1 MLFHCCLTC
10 HQYTSPVELP
20 ITCSPVLHS
29 ATDSLKL
36 KRKWITKP
44 NKIVGLP
51 GCIPALPLMTWA
63 SLYCAL
69 WNKDVAP
76 TYVIYGHCVTMQW
89 HNPWY
94 AEEGKKLLFCMSVCV
109 GTPEEFLDR
118 VGFVTLCN
126 VLIYFVCVYVYVLC
140 CCYLGEALIL

>member
-1 MLFHCCLTC
+1 M
-10 HQYTSPVELP
+10 
-20 ITCSPVLHS
+20 
-29 ATDSLKL
+29 
-36 KRKWITKP
+36 
-44 NKIVGLP
+44 
-51 GCIPALPLMTWA
+51 
-63 SLYCAL
+63 
-69 WNKDVAP
+69 AP